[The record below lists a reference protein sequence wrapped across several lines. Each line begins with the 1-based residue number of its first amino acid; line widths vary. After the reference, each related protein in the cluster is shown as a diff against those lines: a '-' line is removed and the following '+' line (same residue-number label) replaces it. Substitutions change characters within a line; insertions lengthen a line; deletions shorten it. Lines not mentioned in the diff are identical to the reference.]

1 MLSCFC
7 VKAEDVTASA
17 NHDEPDDIQT
27 VTVEGSIYQAADT
40 FEDLKLPAS
49 LLQGL
54 YTEMKFQ
61 RPSRV
66 QGQTL
71 PMIFA
76 PPFLS
81 LIAQVRWL
89 YGHICEGVAASI
101 NAGSCDT
108 CDHQRMLCRPIMAV
122 ERQPALCWLC
132 SAG

>member
-1 MLSCFC
+1 M
-7 VKAEDVTASA
+7 KAEDVTASA
-17 NHDEPDDIQT
+17 NHDGPDDIQT

-81 LIAQVRWL
+81 LIAQVRLL
-89 YGHICEGVAASI
+89 YDTFVKVLQHQQMLADMTPVTDSACF
-101 NAGSCDT
+101 AG
-108 CDHQRMLCRPIMAV
+108 P
-122 ERQPALCWLC
+122 
-132 SAG
+132 